1 LIPEPYGCDTDR
13 MDVRSPAPH
22 HGAMGRRPSF
32 DHWHRERLDL
42 RDGDVLTWTR
52 IDTPPPVWV
61 DAFRL
66 ASRGAIGPAEGLAL
80 LAAAGHPDA
89 ESLLAGPFH

>member
-1 LIPEPYGCDTDR
+1 MCI
-13 MDVRSPAPH
+13 MVRI
-22 HGAMGRRPSF
+22 GRMGRRPSF
-32 DHWHRERLDL
+32 DHWHHERLDL
-42 RDGDVLTWTR
+42 PDGDVLTWTR

-89 ESLLAGPFH
+89 ACFARLHPSLAGGPFH